1 MEIAVASY
9 SLRDYFKSGELALET
24 FPQLCRDKFDLSAL
38 ELNALFVTDESTD
51 GIARIRDAVE
61 AAGCRAIFYTI
72 EGNLVGGG
80 PEERR
85 KALERARERLDQA
98 HALGVSGCRIN
109 LGSTGD
115 LDRDQTEGVELAA
128 AAFNQ
133 LLPTLREYKIRA
145 TIENHG
151 GVSKFADPII
161 SVIEKTDPEWIGA
174 CPDFGNFGHG
184 EDAYESLTKLAPYA
198 YHAHAKAHNFTE
210 EGEEADLD
218 YARILESYKQAGY
231 DGPIAIE
238 YEGKEEQVGGV
249 LKTRDLV
256 RKHW

>member
-9 SLRDYFKSGELALET
+9 SLRDYFKSGEVTLET
-24 FPQLCRDKFDLSAL
+24 FPQLCRDRFDLTAL
-38 ELNALFVTDESTD
+38 ELNALFMPEDD
-51 GIARIRDAVE
+51 AGAPDRIRQAVE
-61 AAGCRAIFYTI
+61 AAGCRAVCYTI

-80 PEERR
+80 PDERR
-85 KALERARERLDQA
+85 KALDQARKRLDQA
-98 HALGVSGCRIN
+98 HALGVPVCRIN

-115 LDRDQTEGVELAA
+115 LDRDQTEGVDLAA
-128 AAFNQ
+128 EAFNQ
-133 LLPTLREYKIRA
+133 LMPTLKEYNIRA